1 MDKIKAMFVSEKQIK
16 KSANT
21 ITLGD
26 LINNEVPDTYDIVYA
41 CIKDDIIEQITRE
54 RPQILFI
61 AQVKGY
67 NLYELVEKI
76 KDYSPEIVIL
86 VSLDASLDNEQEAI
100 ERFTEIGVYKCY
112 STSFS
117 IDALIH
123 DMFVSMNME

>member
-1 MDKIKAMFVSEKQIK
+1 MDKIKVMFVSEKQIK
-16 KSANT
+16 KSENT

-41 CIKDDIIEQITRE
+41 CVKDNILERITCE
-54 RPQILFI
+54 KPQIVFM
-61 AQVKGY
+61 AQGKGY
-67 NLYELVEKI
+67 NLFELVDKI
-76 KDYSPEIVIL
+76 KNLSPQIVII
-86 VSLDASLDNEQEAI
+86 VSLDASLDNEQEII
-100 ERFTEIGVYKCY
+100 EKLSEVGVYKCY